1 MMILTKLGTKIDNLL
16 TANLISYPNESDQK
30 DLQDSSLSCR
40 KNWPKSSLISK
51 EELLCNK
58 IGYGTFLDLGH
69 WKEFITLN
77 QDSEISVKKCNLV
90 EHSKKSAEKL
100 TKFLG
105 KIRQKPSM
113 NEDGESEEQIR
124 DFNISK
130 HNSLINK
137 SKLLPE
143 VVDNDAKSD
152 SMAAGP
158 DQETQKSQQTSGKLD
173 QNELS
178 LDLDFIQ
185 CEPFEDQKI
194 PSGQKNEVGHEQFS
208 EVDEDSE
215 VIYLSDEEA
224 IIMEE
229 GMCLL
234 DDEPWTRAKP
244 KKTKYPKNSRKRA
257 NSEGIPRKPKKIK
270 DASIPD
276 PKPIPQIFQSQILRK
291 KPFIDYNRSSEYY
304 KILVAS
310 DLHHW
315 KSKQTPSNNSGITKI
330 ADKYSSK
337 DTNTKNLE
345 RAQKR
350 RLKSDQKRE
359 SRRQYEKI
367 YRQRLKLTDGYK
379 EKQRAKKVK

>member
-1 MMILTKLGTKIDNLL
+1 MILTKLGTKIDNLL

-30 DLQDSSLSCR
+30 DPQDSSLSSW
-40 KNWPKSSLISK
+40 KNWPKSSSRSK
-51 EELLCNK
+51 EELLYNK
-58 IGYGTFLDLGH
+58 TGYGTVLDLGH

-77 QDSEISVKKCNLV
+77 QDSDILAEKCNLV
-90 EHSKKSAEKL
+90 QNSKKSDEKP

-105 KIRQKPSM
+105 KISQKPSM

-143 VVDNDAKSD
+143 VLDNDAKSD
-152 SMAAGP
+152 NMAADP
-158 DQETQKSQQTSGKLD
+158 DQETQKSEKTSGKLD

-178 LDLDFIQ
+178 LDLDCIQ
-185 CEPFEDQKI
+185 CEPFEDQMI

-208 EVDEDSE
+208 EVNEDSE
-215 VIYLSDEEA
+215 MIYLSDEEA

-229 GMCLL
+229 EMGLL
-234 DDEPWTRAKP
+234 NDESWTRAKP
-244 KKTKYPKNSRKRA
+244 KKTKYPKNGRKRA
-257 NSEGIPRKPKKIK
+257 NSEGIPRKPKKTK
-270 DASIPD
+270 DASISD
-276 PKPIPQIFQSQILRK
+276 PKPILQNFQSQIFRK

-304 KILVAS
+304 KMAVAS

-330 ADKYSSK
+330 ADKCSSK
-337 DTNTKNLE
+337 DTYTKNLE
-345 RAQKR
+345 RAQKK

-359 SRRQYEKI
+359 RRRKYEKI

-379 EKQRAKKVK
+379 EKQRAKKLK